1 MKRCKALRGPQADAR
16 WRSRIPSWVWIVGA
30 FVLIC
35 LALIVLIERS
45 VEQRADDAVAADRNA
60 VAVDVLARQVAAER
74 IATTN
79 QMQRDEAFRDDQE
92 ELKDVVRE
100 KGTDDRPGGAT
111 AAVLERMREQQ
122 AAGRR

>member
-1 MKRCKALRGPQADAR
+1 MSILLALRGFFG
-16 WRSRIPSWVWIVGA
+16 RIPGWAWIIGA
-30 FVLIC
+30 FALCC
-35 LALIVLIERS
+35 LGLIVLIDRAAD
-45 VEQRADDAVAADRNA
+45 QRADDAVAADRNT
-60 VAVDVLARQVAAER
+60 VAVEVLARQVAAER
-74 IATTN
+74 EATAN

>member
-1 MKRCKALRGPQADAR
+1 MSALIALRALL
-16 WRSRIPSWVWIVGA
+16 SRIPGWVWIVGA
-30 FVLIC
+30 FILIC
-35 LALIVLIERS
+35 LALIVLIEQS

-100 KGTDDRPGGAT
+100 KGTDERPGGAT